1 MDLYQL
7 NSFLAVAR
15 TLNFSEA
22 ARQNFLSQ
30 STVSRYIGELEK
42 ELNVKLFLRSRRDVQ
57 LTREG
62 SAFLSYAKEAVEAI
76 RKAEMQI
83 RQMQQGS
90 KGRIA
95 ITIDAV
101 SGWFAQHCLELFVAE
116 YPGITVDITELGGRD
131 NQLLS
136 DTSYDF
142 HFMLRDMLPE
152 REEICSILTH
162 QDHLCLVVKKTQ
174 TQPEGEADLRKL
186 AEEKFILLSEG
197 ESPILYMEIMDLFRS
212 LHLSPPVM
220 NCYDTVKTLLM
231 GVRAGLGM
239 TILPAQVA
247 RMYSAQEFSLIP
259 IGGVETGL
267 SYVMAYQKEIINPA
281 AQLFLELVQQQ
292 AQQEDEEQ
300 YYL

>member
-1 MDLYQL
+1 MDLNQL
-7 NSFLAVAR
+7 NCFLAVAR

-62 SAFLSYAKEAVEAI
+62 NAFLSYAKEAVEAI

-83 RQMQQGS
+83 HQMQQGS
-90 KGRIA
+90 RGWIA

-101 SGWFAQHCLELFVAE
+101 SGWFAQQCLELFVSA
-116 YPGITVDITELGGRD
+116 YPGIMVDITELGGRD

-152 REEICSILTH
+152 REEISSILTH
-162 QDHLCLVVKKTQ
+162 QDHLCLVAQKSKEL
-174 TQPEGEADLRKL
+174 PEGEADLRKL

-239 TILPAQVA
+239 TILPAQLA
-247 RMYSAQEFSLIP
+247 QMYSSEEFSLIP

-267 SYVMAYQKEIINPA
+267 SYVMAYQKEITNPA

>member
-1 MDLYQL
+1 MDLNQL
-7 NSFLAVAR
+7 NCFLAVAR

-62 SAFLSYAKEAVEAI
+62 NAFLSYAKEAVEAI

-90 KGRIA
+90 RGRIA

-101 SGWFAQHCLELFVAE
+101 SGWCLELFVAA

-162 QDHLCLVVKKTQ
+162 QDHLCLIARKGQ
-174 TQPEGEADLRKL
+174 TLPKEEADLRKL

-239 TILPAQVA
+239 TILPAQLA
-247 RMYSAQEFSLIP
+247 RMYSAEEFSLIP

-267 SYVMAYQKEIINPA
+267 SYVMAYQKEIANPA